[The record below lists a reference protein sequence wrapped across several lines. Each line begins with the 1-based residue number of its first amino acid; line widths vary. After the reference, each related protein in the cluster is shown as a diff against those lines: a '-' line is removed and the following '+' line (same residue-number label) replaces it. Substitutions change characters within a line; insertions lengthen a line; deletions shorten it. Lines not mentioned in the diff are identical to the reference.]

1 MFTGLIQEMG
11 RVVSIE
17 PTPEGCTRIEISA
30 EMGPLAV
37 GESVAVEGAC
47 MSVAVATE
55 NRFGFDVMPE
65 SLARTTFGRPTPP
78 PLPARPAAR

>member
-37 GESVAVEGAC
+37 GESVAVEANPGW
-47 MSVAVATE
+47 
-55 NRFGFDVMPE
+55 
-65 SLARTTFGRPTPP
+65 
-78 PLPARPAAR
+78 